1 MKNPYPMVVPPG
13 LSVEKKREYY
23 LKTLSEL
30 TEEQR
35 KEWDSIVLENKV
47 SDTSPNFWCSS
58 IHYYKIT
65 MGVLKDIQSLHI
77 EFDGELE
84 DVRGHVGWSPNSNWR
99 ERWIKANGV
108 LMQDVGHFSLYRETY
123 SDKDWY

>member
-1 MKNPYPMVVPPG
+1 MVVPSG

-23 LKTLSEL
+23 LKILSEL

-35 KEWDSIVLENKV
+35 KEWDSIVLDNKV

-58 IHYYKIT
+58 ILYYKIT
-65 MGVLKDIQSLHI
+65 MDVLKDIQSLHLATG
-77 EFDGELE
+77 GELE
-84 DVRGHVGWSPNSNWR
+84 DVRGHVGWSPDSNWR

-108 LMQDVGHFSLYRETY
+108 LMQDIGHFSLYRETY

>member
-1 MKNPYPMVVPPG
+1 MKNPYPMVVPSG

-23 LKTLSEL
+23 LKILSEL

-35 KEWDSIVLENKV
+35 KEWDSIVLDNKV

-58 IHYYKIT
+58 ILYYKIT
-65 MGVLKDIQSLHI
+65 MDVLKDIQSLHLATG
-77 EFDGELE
+77 GELE
-84 DVRGHVGWSPNSNWR
+84 DVRGHVGWSPDSNWR

-108 LMQDVGHFSLYRETY
+108 LMQDIGHFSLYRETY